1 MTVDTIIHG
10 GVVVTADGKRSA
22 DLAIDDGVIVG
33 VGQYKNLP
41 DADREVDASD
51 RLVMPGVVD
60 PHVHI
65 DDPFSIDTYES
76 ATRAA
81 ALGGTTSLIGFA
93 FQGWNP
99 DSEEFDGS
107 MTLPEAIESVRR
119 RAGEALIDVSVHGAI
134 TDETEDVLTD
144 LSEVVSGGISSIK
157 MFTAYDV
164 GLSNGF
170 INRVF
175 QRLADLDG
183 VAVLHT
189 EDGSVCDTLTDLFKR
204 QDRGDPTD
212 YPESRPDYAEAMAA
226 EDAVRMG
233 REAGTK
239 YYGIHTSCRAAAEV
253 IDSFRE
259 DGSQVRAE
267 TCTHYTTLDESVYA
281 DAGNLAMIAPPIRS
295 PDDVE
300 AMFEYLRDGTLDV
313 VSTDHCAYTEESKRV
328 ENWWDSS
335 FGANSLQTGFHVF
348 HDEAVNKRGLSYP
361 FLVKATAT
369 APAETFGMAQKG
381 TLAVGTDADVIVF
394 DPEHEWT
401 IDPADNASKADF
413 SLYEGRTVTGRV
425 DKTFVRGELVAD
437 NGRIVADAGHGEF
450 LDRELPN
457 WSV

>member
-1 MTVDTIIHG
+1 
-10 GVVVTADGKRSA
+10 
-22 DLAIDDGVIVG
+22 
-33 VGQYKNLP
+33 
-41 DADREVDASD
+41 
-51 RLVMPGVVD
+51 
-60 PHVHI
+60 
-65 DDPFSIDTYES
+65 
-76 ATRAA
+76 
-81 ALGGTTSLIGFA
+81 
-93 FQGWNP
+93 
-99 DSEEFDGS
+99 
-107 MTLPEAIESVRR
+107 
-119 RAGEALIDVSVHGAI
+119 
-134 TDETEDVLTD
+134 
-144 LSEVVSGGISSIK
+144 
-157 MFTAYDV
+157 
-164 GLSNGF
+164 
-170 INRVF
+170 
-175 QRLADLDG
+175 
-183 VAVLHT
+183 
-189 EDGSVCDTLTDLFKR
+189 
-204 QDRGDPTD
+204 
-212 YPESRPDYAEAMAA
+212 MAA
-226 EDAVRMG
+226 EDAVRMA